1 MNHPFLRT
9 FMQTAA
15 ALAFTLTAP
24 ALADIHVTHMKGTQA
39 MSLTGQWDKILP
51 KSDKVEHRKITFK
64 NRYGITLAGDLYMP
78 KKHPPRPEAAC
89 DCRGRRIRRGE
100 GAVQRAVR
108 ANNGRTRLCNPGV

>member
-15 ALAFTLTAP
+15 ATALAFTLAAP

-39 MSLTGQWDKILP
+39 MSLTEQWDKIFP

-64 NRYGITLAGDLYMP
+64 NRYGITLAGDLYMQKTSAP
-78 KKHPPRPEAAC
+78 ARSCLQLPWPAHLAR
-89 DCRGRRIRRGE
+89 
-100 GAVQRAVR
+100 
-108 ANNGRTRLCNPGV
+108 